1 MCRYVAWIVNGGQCG
16 WHGYFSGKTISLALG
31 YWARL
36 AALRSVSKSLV
47 NASHLRVWVGR
58 FELGQGRGHEAKQKE
73 RGELAKQKAE
83 ISAVLVILN
92 GESSQNMMQPYP
104 QMTIYRKM
112 LGWPN
117 DILNGGFLRDEDGLV
132 VELLDKHAVVDSHLN
147 MLWYETW
154 LSVIDSA
161 W

>member
-1 MCRYVAWIVNGGQCG
+1 MDDMVILV
-16 WHGYFSGKTISLALG
+16 GKTISLALG

-58 FELGQGRGHEAKQKE
+58 FELGQGRGHEAKQKKG
-73 RGELAKQKAE
+73 GELVKQKAE

-92 GESSQNMMQPYP
+92 GESSQIMTQPYP

-112 LGWPN
+112 LG
-117 DILNGGFLRDEDGLV
+117 
-132 VELLDKHAVVDSHLN
+132 
-147 MLWYETW
+147 
-154 LSVIDSA
+154 
-161 W
+161 